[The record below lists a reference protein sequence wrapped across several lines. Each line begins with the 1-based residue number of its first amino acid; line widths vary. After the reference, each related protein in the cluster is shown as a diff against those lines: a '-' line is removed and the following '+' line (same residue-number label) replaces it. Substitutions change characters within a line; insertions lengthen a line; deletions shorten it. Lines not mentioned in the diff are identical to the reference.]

1 MSPNSQMTLFQSCK
15 KLKPGANPIKKKQRY
30 SRKMRIEKK
39 RKNVLKDVISVC
51 VLTFPIS

>member
-1 MSPNSQMTLFQSCK
+1 MTLFQSCK
-15 KLKPGANPIKKKQRY
+15 KLKPGADPIKKKQRY